1 MSDDLEL
8 LTDETL
14 ARADSAYR
22 PCAPFE
28 EWSAVVVDDA
38 AWGSG
43 RASIKELSKG
53 DETRLRRAREVAK
66 RAAAIATGAIAGLY
80 DLDQGVTITY
90 AT

>member
-8 LTDETL
+8 LTDEAL

-22 PCAPFE
+22 PFAPFE

-43 RASIKELSKG
+43 RASIKELSAL
-53 DETRLRRAREVAK
+53 TQNV
-66 RAAAIATGAIAGLY
+66 
-80 DLDQGVTITY
+80 
-90 AT
+90 